1 MRLRAYLILTKK
13 ELKEGGGKCFL
24 NVRLIDAKVTS
35 RNDITKYFFK

>member
-1 MRLRAYLILTKK
+1 MRLRAYLINEKGIT
-13 ELKEGGGKCFL
+13 ERGGKCFL